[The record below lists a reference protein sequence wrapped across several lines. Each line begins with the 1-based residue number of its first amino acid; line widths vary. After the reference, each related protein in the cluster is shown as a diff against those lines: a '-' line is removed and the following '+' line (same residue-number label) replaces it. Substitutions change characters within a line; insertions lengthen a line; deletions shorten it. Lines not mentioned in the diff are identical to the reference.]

1 MAGVIG
7 AAGATASLVS
17 YPALLLVG
25 LPAVSANIANSV
37 AGVAI
42 GLGAVPASR
51 TELRGA
57 ALWSWCVVVAAGSA
71 LGAGLLLL
79 TPEELFAWAVPFLV
93 LAGALAVLAAP
104 ALNRRRA
111 TAAPARH
118 RGVFW
123 GGLAAVAVYVGYFG
137 AGAGVMFLA
146 LFVLSAEPDLLRANA
161 YKNVLLLA
169 GEVVMTVGFVAA
181 GAVPWAAVLP
191 LAAGFLIGGA
201 IGPGVAR
208 RIPADRLRV
217 LIGGGGIALALWLL
231 LVAVRG

>member
-1 MAGVIG
+1 MIG

-51 TELRGA
+51 TELKGA
-57 ALWSWCVVVAAGSA
+57 AGRLWSWCALVAAGSA
-71 LGAGLLLL
+71 LGAGLLLI

-93 LAGALAVLAAP
+93 LAGALAVLTAP

-111 TAAPARH
+111 MAAPARH

-123 GGLAAVAVYVGYFG
+123 GGLLAVAVYVGYFG
-137 AGAGVMFLA
+137 AGAGVMLLA

-161 YKNVLLLA
+161 YKNALLLA

-208 RIPADRLRV
+208 RLPADRLRV
-217 LIGGGGIALALWLL
+217 LIGCGGIALALWLL